1 MRQIVLDTETTG
13 LEHEQGHRIIEIGCV
28 EVENRRLTG
37 QHYHV
42 YINPEREVDEGA
54 REVHGITD
62 EFLADK
68 PVFAQIAGEFLEFIR
83 GAELLIHN
91 APFDVGFIDSEL
103 ARLDGLGR
111 TTDYCSV
118 IDTLAMARRRHPGQ
132 RNTLDALCKRYDVDN
147 SQRELHG
154 ALLDAEILADVYLRL
169 TGGQTD
175 LSLGVDDDDGHGAG
189 EDATP
194 RRIDR
199 EGLIIPVIQPDADE
213 LAAHEAWVQR
223 VHDNT
228 GGNCVWLKQSGA
240 S

>member
-1 MRQIVLDTETTG
+1 
-13 LEHEQGHRIIEIGCV
+13 
-28 EVENRRLTG
+28 
-37 QHYHV
+37 
-42 YINPEREVDEGA
+42 
-54 REVHGITD
+54 
-62 EFLADK
+62 
-68 PVFAQIAGEFLEFIR
+68 
-83 GAELLIHN
+83 
-91 APFDVGFIDSEL
+91 FIDSEL